1 MGSNNLIVKEY
12 LESLKEDSELDYLF
26 PILLNLM
33 GFRIISTPKDSKGQP
48 QFGKDVIAVGK
59 DSDGIKKR
67 FYFELK
73 GHAAKD
79 IDDTVFNQPDG
90 IRDSLLAAKDA
101 KFADGSVPGFNEL
114 PLKFVLIHNGVLKSN
129 TRPLFEGFI
138 SREFPDYNFERWD
151 IHVLTDLFGKYLFS
165 EYLLTD
171 EESIRLFK
179 RTLVLLDAPEYDF
192 IDFKQLVDIQ
202 LSKTVN
208 IKGRSFKKLFAT
220 LNLLSV
226 IIVHYSKENDN
237 LHPAKKCVTYLL
249 LKSWHWILLK
259 KLETRAPVIAEF
271 NKLVAIHFNVLN
283 LFFSKTLLIAKTENG
298 LFSERGGP
306 FESIGYP
313 LRSFEY
319 VNYLI
324 YYFEARLSWPHF
336 DKNPNKIKIRNLRFR
351 QKESLKEVI
360 RQNLGTKRPII
371 DGHLIGVL
379 NVFLFFYRHDD
390 ITKQDKQFLA
400 EYLNDLFG
408 NILISY
414 LQHKRFPELRNN
426 ITALTEFLA
435 SGIRPAEF
443 EDRSSLLITIL
454 FELIVILNAP
464 GIYKDYQKEIV
475 NKINLQTAYTNL
487 ESEEFEVRLFEK
499 SLHNEYYVETSI
511 QLPDE
516 SKLFKDS
523 IANKATPLRSYRTD
537 NTGFHFLRILAHIY
551 FENEFLP
558 DEWRRYLT

>member
-1 MGSNNLIVKEY
+1 MGSNNLIVREY

-33 GFRIISTPKDSKGQP
+33 GFRIVSTPKDSKGQP
-48 QFGKDVIAVGK
+48 QYGKDVIAVGR
-59 DSDGIKKR
+59 DSDGVKKR

-79 IDDTVFNQPDG
+79 IDDTVFNQADG

-101 KFADGSVPGFNEL
+101 KFVDGSIPGFNDL
-114 PLKFVLIHNGVLKSN
+114 PLKFVLVHNGILKSN

-138 SREFPDYNFERWD
+138 SREFPDNNFERWD
-151 IHVLTDLFGKYLFS
+151 IYTLTDLFGRYLFS

-179 RTLVLLDAPEYDF
+179 RTLVLLDAPEYNF
-192 IDFKQLVDIQ
+192 GDFKQLVDIQ

-226 IIVHYSKENDN
+226 VIVHYSKENDN
-237 LHPAKKCVTYLL
+237 LYPAKNCLTYLL
-249 LKSWHWILLK
+249 LKSWHWILEK
-259 KLETRAPVIAEF
+259 KLESRGPVIAEF
-271 NKLVAIHFNVLN
+271 KKLVSIHYEL
-283 LFFSKTLLIAKTENG
+283 LDEYFSKTINVAKMENG

-306 FESIGYP
+306 FEAIGFP
-313 LRSFEY
+313 LRSFDY
-319 VNYLI
+319 INYLI
-324 YYFEARLSWPHF
+324 YYFEVRLCWPHL
-336 DKNPNKIKIRNLRFR
+336 NQEPNEIKVRNLRLR
-351 QKESLKEVI
+351 QKECIKELI

-371 DGHLIGVL
+371 DSHLIGIL
-379 NVFLFFYRHDD
+379 NVFLFLYRYNDLTRD
-390 ITKQDKQFLA
+390 DKQFFA

-408 NILISY
+408 NILITY

-426 ITALTEFLA
+426 ISALTEFLA
-435 SGIRPAEF
+435 SGVRPLEY

-454 FELIVILNAP
+454 FELVVILNAP
-464 GIYKDYQKEIV
+464 DIYNEYRKEIAG
-475 NKINLQTAYTNL
+475 KINLQTAYTIL
-487 ESEEFEVRLFEK
+487 ETEEFELRIFEK

-511 QLPDE
+511 QLPHEPGVFRE
-516 SKLFKDS
+516 SVVKKV
-523 IANKATPLRSYRTD
+523 TPLRSYRTD
-537 NTGFHFLRILAHIY
+537 AAGFHFLRILAHTY

-558 DEWRRYLT
+558 DEWRKYLA